1 MVDGAPVAFP
11 GRALPCR
18 AFPCRAFPGRAFPG
32 WAFPVLTNGFFAS
45 ALRDKHRILAYHCVN
60 HVPIMDAMTSKTGS
74 TFLPALLIAGAA
86 LVLAPVAV
94 AAPVPIQAPLVS
106 GLPDFTDLIDKVGPA
121 VVNIRT
127 TDRVRLGQGLPG
139 DEEMQEFLRRFFGQ
153 QIPRGRRAPGGQE
166 EEVQRGVGSGFI
178 ISGDGF
184 VLTNAHV
191 VAGADE
197 VTVTLT
203 DRREF
208 KAKVLGVDKRSDV
221 ALLKVNA
228 GNLPYLRTGDSS
240 KIRVGEWV
248 IAIGSPFNLEN
259 TVTAGIISAKSR
271 DTGEYLPLIQSD
283 VAVNPGN
290 SGGPLINMR
299 GEVIGINSQ
308 IATLSGAYNGISF
321 AVPIDEVM
329 RVADQLKKTGHVTR
343 GRLGVQI
350 SEVTRDVADSLGL
363 GTARGAE
370 VAMVE
375 PGGPAEKGGIKVGD
389 IILKFNG
396 EPIETTRDLPR
407 LVGAAKVG
415 SRATVVVWRRG
426 NQIEVPVTIVELED
440 EKSASAITQPK
451 KPAPGA
457 ATNALGLLVSNLSE
471 AQRRELRVDGGVLV
485 EAAEDGAARAGVRPG
500 DVILQLNNV
509 QIKDAAQFNVL
520 AAKLDPQKSVA
531 VLVQRENVTQ
541 YLVIRP
547 RQ

>member
-1 MVDGAPVAFP
+1 
-11 GRALPCR
+11 
-18 AFPCRAFPGRAFPG
+18 
-32 WAFPVLTNGFFAS
+32 
-45 ALRDKHRILAYHCVN
+45 
-60 HVPIMDAMTSKTGS
+60 MTSKPGS
-74 TFLPALLIAGAA
+74 TILSALLLAGTSLWFAPPDVAA
-86 LVLAPVAV
+86 APVLAPAM
-94 AAPVPIQAPLVS
+94 S
-106 GLPDFTDLIDKVGPA
+106 GLPDFADLVEKVGPA

-127 TDRVRLGQGLPG
+127 TEKVKLGQGPVG

-153 QIPRGRRAPGGQE
+153 PLPRGRRAPSPQD

-178 ISGDGF
+178 ISNDGF

-191 VAGADE
+191 VEGADE

-208 KAKVLGVDKRSDV
+208 QAKVLGADKRSDV
-221 ALLKVNA
+221 ALLKVEA
-228 GNLPYLRTGDSS
+228 RNLPRLTMGDSG

-259 TVTAGIISAKSR
+259 TVTAGIISAKAR

-290 SGGPLINMR
+290 SGGPLINLR
-299 GEVIGINSQ
+299 GEVIGITSQ
-308 IATLSGAYNGISF
+308 IATLSGGYNGISF

-329 RVADQLKKTGHVTR
+329 RVADQLKKTGRVTR

-350 SEVTRDVADSLGL
+350 SEVTRDVAESLGM
-363 GTARGAE
+363 GKARGAE
-370 VAMVE
+370 VSMVE

-396 EPIETTRDLPR
+396 APVDRTPDLPR
-407 LVGAAKVG
+407 LVGSAPIG
-415 SRATVVVWRRG
+415 SRAVVTVWRRG
-426 NQIEVPVTIVELED
+426 AQQEIAVNIVELED
-440 EKSASAITQPK
+440 EKAAAGKLPPK
-451 KPAPGA
+451 PPKPERAP
-457 ATNALGLLVSNLSE
+457 NALGLRVSDLSA
-471 AQRRELRVDGGVLV
+471 AQRRDLKLDGGVLI
-485 EAAEDGAARAGVRPG
+485 ESAAGPAAQAGVRPG

-509 QIKDAAQFNVL
+509 EVKNAAQFTGMVS
-520 AAKLDPQKSVA
+520 KLDPKKSVA
-531 VLVQRENVTQ
+531 LLVRRDAVTQ